1 MYLEVHHLFV
11 IPLVKAGLSYTFQEY
26 ELEYINNKLEKTENI
41 GNMRSVEFNILE
53 HKELENVKKFIE
65 IGIKKYVEHI
75 ISPINENLDF
85 YITQSWINY
94 TNTGDF
100 HHRHSHPNS
109 LISGCLYINADKDK
123 DTITFYNTYSPYNRI
138 NIPSKQNGPFN
149 AHSIR
154 MSIETGQLIMFDS
167 STEHMVE
174 VTNSTKTR
182 VSISFNVFV
191 KGKLGNGFGD
201 ELKIL

>member
-1 MYLEVHHLFV
+1 MNLEVTHLFV
-11 IPLVKAGLSYTFQEY
+11 IPVVKAGLSYTFQEY
-26 ELEYINNKLEKTENI
+26 EIDYINNKLEKTENE
-41 GNMRSVEFNILE
+41 GNMRSVETNILE

-75 ISPINENLDF
+75 ISPINENLEF
-85 YITQSWINY
+85 YVTQSWINY
-94 TNTGDF
+94 TNTGGF
-100 HHRHSHPNS
+100 HHRHAHPNS
-109 LISGCLYINADKDK
+109 LISGCLYLNADKDT
-123 DTITFYNTYSPYNRI
+123 DTITFYNPYSQYKRI
-138 NIPSKQNGPFN
+138 SIPSKQMSSYN
-149 AHSIR
+149 AHTSC

-174 VTNSTKTR
+174 KTKSTKTR

-191 KGKLGNGFGD
+191 KGKLGTGFGD